1 MNGLFA
7 IAKRDFRSLFY
18 SPAGY
23 VVASLFVLISGIVFI
38 RQVFLPGQPAS
49 LSTLLDFDALLLL
62 FICPALTMRS
72 ICEERRQGTW
82 ELLVAA
88 PPGMLTL
95 VAGKYVASFCFLLVL
110 LLLTSPCILLLELY
124 GRPDPGEIFS
134 GYLGVLGVGGLY
146 LASGILASTVAGS
159 QTIAF
164 LLTVFFWILVGLARL
179 GADLLGP
186 EIADILFA
194 IEPYSR
200 LQDFTT
206 GLIDTANVMYF
217 LSGIVMFL
225 LISTACLE
233 LGRRR

>member
-1 MNGLFA
+1 MSGMFT

-18 SPAGY
+18 SPSGY
-23 VVASLFVLISGIVFI
+23 VVSSLFALISGIVFI

-49 LSTLLDFDALLLL
+49 LSNLLDFDALLLL

-88 PPGMLTL
+88 PPGMWAI
-95 VAGKYVASFCFLLVL
+95 VSGKYIASFCFLLVL
-110 LLLTSPCILLLELY
+110 LLLTTPCVLLLEVY

-134 GYLGVLGVGGLY
+134 GYLGVACVGGLY
-146 LASGILASTVAGS
+146 LASGILASTIAGS

-164 LLTVFFWILVGLARL
+164 LLTVFFWILVGLARV
-179 GADLLGP
+179 GADLLGSGM
-186 EIADILFA
+186 ADILFA

-200 LQDFTT
+200 LQDFTA
-206 GLIDTANVMYF
+206 GLIDTANIVYF
-217 LSGIVMFL
+217 LAGIIMFL
-225 LISTACLE
+225 MISTAILE
-233 LGRRR
+233 LGRSR

>member
-1 MNGLFA
+1 MRGLLT
-7 IAKRDFRSLFY
+7 IAQRDFRALFY
-18 SPAGY
+18 SPSGY
-23 VVASLFVLISGIVFI
+23 VVAALFALISGIVFM

-49 LSTLLDFDALLLL
+49 MSTLLDFDALLLL

-88 PPGMLTL
+88 PPSMWGI
-95 VAGKYVASFCFLLVL
+95 VAGKYIASFGFLIVL
-110 LLLTSPCILLLELY
+110 LLLTMPCVVLLEVY

-134 GYLGVLGVGGLY
+134 GYLGVACVGGLY
-146 LASGILASTVAGS
+146 LASGIVASTIAGS

-164 LLTVFFWILVGLARL
+164 LLTVFFWILVGLARV

-186 EIADILFA
+186 GLADILFA

-200 LQDFTT
+200 LQDFTS
-206 GLIDTANVMYF
+206 GLIDTANIIYF
-217 LSGIVMFL
+217 LAGILMFL
-225 LISTACLE
+225 MISTAILE

>member
-1 MNGLFA
+1 MSGIYT
-7 IAKRDFRSLFY
+7 IAQRDFKALFY

-23 VVASLFVLISGIVFI
+23 VVASLFALISGIVFM
-38 RQVFLPGQPAS
+38 RQVFLSGQPAT
-49 LSTLLDFDALLLL
+49 LSNLLDFDALLLL

-82 ELLVAA
+82 ELLVAS
-88 PPGMLTL
+88 PPSMWGI
-95 VAGKYVASFCFLLVL
+95 VCGKYIASFGFLLVL
-110 LLLTSPCILLLELY
+110 LLLTTPCIMLLEIY

-134 GYLGVLGVGGLY
+134 GYLGVVCMGGLY
-146 LASGILASTVAGS
+146 LGSGILASTIAGS

-164 LLTVFFWILVGLARL
+164 LLTVFFWILVGLARV

-186 EIADILFA
+186 ELGDLLFA

-206 GLIDTANVMYF
+206 GLIDTANIVYF

-225 LISTACLE
+225 MISTALLE
-233 LGRRR
+233 LRRRR